1 MRRSPSAQLCRS
13 LPRAGT
19 RRPVHAL
26 LLLVAS
32 SVAAVA
38 WADDPPGKAAYARV
52 CATCHG
58 DDPGDGG
65 DGPALVPLYRSEQ
78 QVLGI
83 VRSGTGKMHPLAES
97 KISDADVAAI
107 VAYLQSLSK

>member
-1 MRRSPSAQLCRS
+1 MRGSPSAHRS
-13 LPRAGT
+13 RST
-19 RRPVHAL
+19 RLAWRLRAL
-26 LLLVAS
+26 LLLACAA
-32 SVAAVA
+32 AAVS

-65 DGPALVPLYRSEQ
+65 DGPALVPMYRTTP

-83 VRSGTGKMHPLAES
+83 VRSGTGKMHPLPES
-97 KISDADVAAI
+97 KISDAEVTAI
-107 VAYLQSLSK
+107 VAYLQMLSK